1 MELNQLHYFVAV
13 AQCENITKAA
23 KELFITQPAL
33 SRVIRSWVHRCL
45 TGTADV

>member
-13 AQCENITKAA
+13 AHCENITKAA

-33 SRVIRSWVHRCL
+33 SRNLEHHCL
-45 TGTADV
+45 TGTGAE

>member
-13 AQCENITKAA
+13 AHCENITKAA

-33 SRVIRSWVHRCL
+33 SRVILRL
-45 TGTADV
+45 EQEL

>member
-13 AQCENITKAA
+13 ARCENITRAA

-33 SRVIRSWVHRCL
+33 SRVNSSPGAGARYAPV
-45 TGTADV
+45 